1 MPMNQESR
9 SEEQHNAVEQD
20 DKTTEPAFGSHALY
34 SGTVVHLRTRPVRHH
49 LSYRVFSLFL
59 DIDALPTLNTIRTG
73 LIGYNRKAL
82 VQVKDSDHGPRTGKP
97 LRPWINAILRNKG
110 YDCLVDQPVRLLCF
124 PRLWG
129 YAFNPLSMYYCY
141 NDKGT
146 LGAVLYHVANTFG
159 ESHCYLL
166 PVDDTQ
172 PAGNPVRHC
181 TDKVFHVSP
190 FMQMDCRYQFNFKP
204 PGKKLAFQIAEFDHQ
219 NKPLLY
225 ANHMGVQES
234 LTSKALIRA
243 LVKNPALSHKIIVGI
258 HWEAFKLW
266 MKGVPFFPKP
276 IKPQSDVT

>member
-1 MPMNQESR
+1 MAAQE
-9 SEEQHNAVEQD
+9 D
-20 DKTTEPAFGSHALY
+20 TTAPDLDGHALY
-34 SGTVVHLRTRPVRHH
+34 SGTVVHLRTRPARHH

-82 VQVKDSDHGPRTGKP
+82 VQVKDSDHGPRTGAP
-97 LRPWINAILRNKG
+97 LRPWLNAILHDKG
-110 YDCLVDQPVRLLCF
+110 YGHLVGNPARLLCF

-146 LGAVLYHVANTFG
+146 LGAVLYQVANTFG

-166 PVDDTQ
+166 PVDDDLL
-172 PAGNPVRHC
+172 PGNPVRHG

-190 FMQMDCRYQFNFKP
+190 FMQMDCRYQFNFTP
-204 PGKKLAFQIAEFDHQ
+204 PGKKLAFQIAEFDRQ
-219 NKPLLY
+219 NTPLLF
-225 ANHMGVQES
+225 ANHLGSHEG
-234 LTSKALIRA
+234 LTSKALLRA
-243 LVKNPALSHKIIVGI
+243 LIRNPVLSHKIIAGI
-258 HWEAFKLW
+258 HWEALKLW